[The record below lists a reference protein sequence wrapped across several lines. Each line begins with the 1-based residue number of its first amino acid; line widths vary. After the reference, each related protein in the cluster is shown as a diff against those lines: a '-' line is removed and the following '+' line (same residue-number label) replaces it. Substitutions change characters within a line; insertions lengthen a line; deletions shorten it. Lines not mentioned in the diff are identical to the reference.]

1 MATINLNLFITPEL
15 CKKCIHYKSTD
26 KTCMRSVVAL
36 SKSKVFY
43 DFAKAVRHDPKK
55 CGANAIWFQEAEP

>member
-15 CKKCIHYKSTD
+15 CKKCIHYNSKE

-43 DFAKAVRHDPKK
+43 DFAKAVRYDQKR
-55 CGANAIWFQEAEP
+55 CGVDAKWFQEAEP